1 MRSVAQRLRSLP
13 VQPDAVIVSC
23 TKGIEQGTHKRMTEI
38 LQEYLPSNPIG
49 VLSGPN
55 HAEDICL
62 GLPSA
67 SLIGFEDPKYADW
80 VQQIFASKTFR
91 VYSATD
97 IIGMQLGGTIKNV
110 FAIGAG
116 LCEGLNLG
124 DNAQAALLTR
134 GLAEMTRIGVAS
146 GGRRE
151 TFMGLSGVGD
161 LIVTCYS
168 RHSRNQTVGRRLA
181 EGKSLQEILDTLGMV
196 AEGVPNTL
204 SVYEIARK
212 LEVRTPLID
221 AVYSVLYE
229 SKPPMEALA
238 ELMTRT
244 PGRSQI
250 DFLFF
255 ELLFLDKLYYINNQY
270 ETCHH
275 LSSFCRRR
283 PWRCQCGHSG
293 SPRFR
298 IHPHPQAGPRHRQP
312 YLFR

>member
-1 MRSVAQRLRSLP
+1 M
-13 VQPDAVIVSC
+13 
-23 TKGIEQGTHKRMTEI
+23 
-38 LQEYLPSNPIG
+38 
-49 VLSGPN
+49 LSGPN

-238 ELMTRT
+238 ELMTRD
-244 PGRSQI
+244 PRP
-250 DFLFF
+250 
-255 ELLFLDKLYYINNQY
+255 ELD
-270 ETCHH
+270 
-275 LSSFCRRR
+275 
-283 PWRCQCGHSG
+283 
-293 SPRFR
+293 
-298 IHPHPQAGPRHRQP
+298 
-312 YLFR
+312 

>member
-1 MRSVAQRLRSLP
+1 MNAEFIEALNAIEKERGISKDILI
-13 VQPDAVIVSC
+13 DAFESALIAAY
-23 TKGIEQGTHKRMTEI
+23 KRNYGAVGNVRATVDRDTGE
-38 LQEYLPSNPIG
+38 
-49 VLSGPN
+49 V
-55 HAEDICL
+55 
-62 GLPSA
+62 
-67 SLIGFEDPKYADW
+67 
-80 VQQIFASKTFR
+80 QIFASKTFR

-97 IIGMQLGGTIKNV
+97 ISGMQLGGTIKNV

-181 EGKSLQEILDTLGMV
+181 EGKSLQEILDALGMV

-212 LEVRTPLID
+212 LGVRTPLID

-229 SKPPMEALA
+229 SKPPMEALV
-238 ELMTRT
+238 ELMTRD
-244 PGRSQI
+244 PRP
-250 DFLFF
+250 
-255 ELLFLDKLYYINNQY
+255 ELD
-270 ETCHH
+270 
-275 LSSFCRRR
+275 
-283 PWRCQCGHSG
+283 
-293 SPRFR
+293 
-298 IHPHPQAGPRHRQP
+298 
-312 YLFR
+312 